1 MKPIE
6 GKLYTIDSL
15 VEDLRRIGLQR
26 GMTVIVH
33 SSLKSF
39 GGWIPGGPAAVVLA
53 LEEVLGREGTLV
65 MPTHSGDLSDPARWQ
80 NPPVPE
86 AWWETIRRTMPA
98 YEPGLTPT
106 RAMGAIPECF
116 RKQEGVLRSAH
127 PQVSFA
133 AWGAGA
139 ARITE
144 GHELSYSLG
153 EASPLARLYEADA
166 RVLLLGVGHG
176 NNTSLHLA
184 EYRASYP
191 GKEEEELGAPIRKDG
206 QRIWAAYSDFR
217 IDSDDFETIGEAFG
231 AETGLVTEGRVAE
244 SRTLFMPQRALVDYG
259 VKWMEANRGRARLE

>member
-6 GKLYTIDSL
+6 GNLYTIDSL
-15 VEDLRRIGLQR
+15 VEDLQRIGLRR

-39 GGWIPGGPAAVVLA
+39 GGWIPGGPVAVILA

-65 MPTHSGDLSDPARWQ
+65 MPTHSSDLSEPSRWQ

-98 YEPGLTPT
+98 YDPSLTPT
-106 RAMGAIPECF
+106 RAMGVIPECF
-116 RKQEGVLRSAH
+116 RKQEGVLRSSH
-127 PQVSFA
+127 PLVSFA

-139 ARITE
+139 QRITE
-144 GHELSYSLG
+144 GHALAYSLG
-153 EASPLARLYEADA
+153 EDSPLARLYEADA

-191 GKEEEELGAPIRKDG
+191 GKEEEEQGTPVWKDG
-206 QRIWAAYSDFR
+206 AREWTTYPDIR
-217 IDSDDFETIGEAFG
+217 LDSDDFEAIGEAFG
-231 AETGLVTEGRVAE
+231 AETGLVTRGRAAE
-244 SRTLFMPQRALVDYG
+244 SPVLFMPQRALVDYA
-259 VKWMEANRGRARLE
+259 VKWMVANRGREKRG